1 MTSEGQKTGSISRND
16 YEMEKNASKWQV
28 EREGTKNLQREMREG
43 DKEAEAANERVQ
55 AQDPTYKPSNPQEET
70 MEREYREGGG
80 KEI

>member
-16 YEMEKNASKWQV
+16 YEMEKDAAKWQV

-43 DKEAEAANERVQ
+43 DKDAEAMNEQVQ
-55 AQDPTYKPSNPQEET
+55 AQDPDYSPSKPKKESIEK
-70 MEREYREGGG
+70 EYREGGG